1 MFPDFD
7 KMSIDQMLQKQLELK
22 QKVLQAS
29 ASGMSG
35 GVIQQLQTMIDVLN
49 TEIRT
54 KSEIEKLHADR
65 QSKIDNDEDPDDQV
79 LNIGD

>member
-29 ASGMSG
+29 AAGMSG
-35 GVIQQLQTMIDVLN
+35 GVIQQIQTMIDYLN

-54 KSEIEKLHADR
+54 KSELEKLQTER
-65 QSKIDNDEDPDDQV
+65 QSKIDNDEDPDDTV